1 MNEHILS
8 ALIGAVVATL
18 GWVVT
23 YFQQQWSKGKEQKRE
38 FLRRQ
43 VEEFYA
49 PLLALVQHKLFVQQV
64 QDQRMASIPSGDP
77 WVKALRF
84 FEDNHIVPT
93 MSAIGQLLRTKSYL
107 AVDWPESFD
116 KYLEHEA
123 KSVALYQLW
132 RNTDIP
138 GDVVT
143 IPWPEHLEEDV
154 KVRKS
159 ELERR
164 LRRLYGVSRWAFG
177 PTTKR
182 GGKSL
187 RSPTS

>member
-1 MNEHILS
+1 MNNNVLS
-8 ALIGAVVATL
+8 ALIGAAVATL

-23 YFQQQWSKGKEQKRE
+23 YFQQQWSQRKEEQRD

-49 PLLALVQHKLFVQQV
+49 PLLALVQQKLFVQQA
-64 QDQRMASIPSGDP
+64 QDERMKTVPGGDA
-77 WVKALRF
+77 WVKTLRF
-84 FEDNHIVPT
+84 FQDNQIVPI
-93 MSAIGQLLRTKSYL
+93 MSAIAQLLRTKSYL
-107 AVDWPESFD
+107 AFDWPESFE

-143 IPWPEHLEEDV
+143 IPWPEKLAGDVKERKTRLEE
-154 KVRKS
+154 
-159 ELERR
+159 R
-164 LRRLYGVSRWAFG
+164 LRKLYGVPISSL
-177 PTTKR
+177 
-182 GGKSL
+182 KS
-187 RSPTS
+187 TA